1 MDATKNQNWNE
12 NIKRIATVLV
22 ALLVVAVWV
31 FFHARADYSWSE
43 KMIEKKTAEGWT
55 LAATQDN
62 FGDLVRPWTWFKTPV
77 TGLWFI
83 RPQES
88 RRFGSVIAVPV
99 LRVSYDY
106 SKTEQ
111 GKHVEFFD
119 IAKGRSAI
127 LAEDIPI
134 EKVVLSQLQW
144 VAYPPGTPGDKL
156 IKYLQERM
164 R

>member
-1 MDATKNQNWNE
+1 MNANKNQKWHQNM
-12 NIKRIATVLV
+12 KRMAKVC
-22 ALLVVAVWV
+22 AGLLVVAVWV

-43 KMIEKKTAEGWT
+43 KIIEKKTAEGWT

-83 RPQES
+83 RQQES
-88 RRFGSVIAVPV
+88 RRFRSVIAVPV

-111 GKHVEFFD
+111 EEHVEFFD
-119 IAKGRSAI
+119 IAEGRSAI
-127 LAEDIPI
+127 LVEDMPI
-134 EKVVLSQLQW
+134 EKVVLSQLEW

-156 IKYLQERM
+156 IKYMQEVR
-164 R
+164 